1 MKVRIQGILKAG
13 ERFEETIE
21 VPDEIGCGRTVTPRL
36 IESME
41 KRDFAFLGDEIGVI
55 VFAPENAVFLK
66 VTSPFPPRP

>member
-21 VPDEIGCGRTVTPRL
+21 VPDEIGCGRTV
-36 IESME
+36 
-41 KRDFAFLGDEIGVI
+41 
-55 VFAPENAVFLK
+55 FLK